1 MHGLDKIILDFGAS
15 HVSVSIFPWEWDSDI
30 CIHVGTVDS
39 FDQIADRCAIN
50 MMNTELNQLTIDLN
64 LTIFIYFF
72 LSNIESMN
80 MCTLSLD
87 CLEINAIGTP

>member
-64 LTIFIYFF
+64 LTIFIFVF
-72 LSNIESMN
+72 
-80 MCTLSLD
+80 
-87 CLEINAIGTP
+87 

>member
-39 FDQIADRCAIN
+39 FDQIVERCAIN
-50 MMNTELNQLTIDLN
+50 MMNSVKPAYYRFESHNIHF
-64 LTIFIYFF
+64 FI
-72 LSNIESMN
+72 
-80 MCTLSLD
+80 
-87 CLEINAIGTP
+87 

>member
-15 HVSVSIFPWEWDSDI
+15 HVSVSIFPWEWDSNI

-64 LTIFIYFF
+64 LTIFIFFF

>member
-1 MHGLDKIILDFGAS
+1 MRMRFRYLHT
-15 HVSVSIFPWEWDSDI
+15 
-30 CIHVGTVDS
+30 HVGTVDS

-64 LTIFIYFF
+64 LTIFIFFF

-87 CLEINAIGTP
+87 CLEINAIETP